1 MMRNA
6 CFASLF
12 LATVT
17 SSPVLAEPVTLDRV
31 VAIVNKT
38 AITEIELE
46 QRVDNIKRNLERQH
60 VAAPTNDV
68 LRHQV
73 LERLVL
79 ERVLVDYGAE
89 IGMKVDDTQ
98 IDHTME
104 RIAQQNKMTVPQFKV
119 ALEKEGT
126 QFNEFREEVR
136 QDMLTQRLRE
146 REVDNKVFVTD
157 SEVDQYLA
165 QNKTDGQGAGREFH
179 LAHILIALPEGAAPD
194 LVATKARRA
203 EGAARALAG
212 GQPFAEVAASFSEA
226 QDALSGG
233 DIGWRSAG
241 RLPPTFLDAI
251 QKLKDGEVTSVI
263 RSPAGFHILKLVE
276 HRDRD
281 AKEIIKQTHV
291 RHILVKV
298 NELTSESDA
307 KARIVEIR
315 DRINAGAKFEE
326 QAKLYSEDGT
336 ASKGG
341 DLDWINPG
349 DTVPEFEQAMNAL
362 PPGELSQP
370 VRTSYGWHLI
380 QVIERKEQD
389 VTKDKERLRVRTEL
403 RDRKADEQYDEWIR
417 QQRDRAFVEMRLDE
431 K

>member
-1 MMRNA
+1 MMRNVRL
-6 CFASLF
+6 ASLI
-12 LATVT
+12 LAAALGT
-17 SSPVLAEPVTLDRV
+17 PALAEPVTLDRV

-38 AITEIELE
+38 AITELELE
-46 QRVDNIKRNLERQH
+46 QRVASIKRNLERQH
-60 VAAPTNDV
+60 VAAPANDV

-73 LERLVL
+73 LERMVL
-79 ERVLVDYGAE
+79 DRVLVDYGGDV
-89 IGMKVDDTQ
+89 GMRVDDATV
-98 IDHTME
+98 DRTME
-104 RIAQQNKMTVPQFKV
+104 RIAQQNKLTVPQFKV

-126 QFNEFREEVR
+126 PFNEFREEIR

-165 QNKTDGQGAGREFH
+165 QNKSDGQSGREFH
-179 LAHILIALPEGAAPD
+179 LAHILLALPEGAAPD
-194 LVATKARRA
+194 VIAGKARRA
-203 EGAARALAG
+203 EAAARALAA

-241 RLPPTFLDAI
+241 RLPPTFLEAI
-251 QKLKDGEVTSVI
+251 EKLKDGEATPVI

-307 KARIVEIR
+307 KARIQEIR
-315 DRINAGAKFEE
+315 DRINGGAKFEE
-326 QAKLYSEDGT
+326 EAKLHSEDGT

-341 DLDWINPG
+341 DLDWVNPG

-362 PPGELSQP
+362 NPGELSQP

-380 QVIERKEQD
+380 EVIERKEQD

-417 QQRDRAFVEMRLDE
+417 QQRDRAFVELRLDE